1 VTTIRPCHDP
11 AHYLLPIVPVVL
23 HPKNIIMSTEKETI
37 SEKIIAG
44 LRKAADEMEEL
55 RVQIALGKLEA
66 RDLYEEKKKQF
77 NHFLHEAK
85 QKMAP

>member
-1 VTTIRPCHDP
+1 MP
-11 AHYLLPIVPVVL
+11 A
-23 HPKNIIMSTEKETI
+23 EKETI
-37 SEKIIAG
+37 TEKIISS

-66 RDLYEEKKKQF
+66 HDLYEEKKKQF

-85 QKMAP
+85 QKMTP

>member
-1 VTTIRPCHDP
+1 MSKENTITD
-11 AHYLLPIVPVVL
+11 
-23 HPKNIIMSTEKETI
+23 
-37 SEKIIAG
+37 KIIAG

-85 QKMAP
+85 QKMTP

>member
-1 VTTIRPCHDP
+1 MSKENTITD
-11 AHYLLPIVPVVL
+11 
-23 HPKNIIMSTEKETI
+23 
-37 SEKIIAG
+37 KIIDG

-85 QKMAP
+85 QKMRP